1 MMSGAD
7 QELRIAVLLS
17 LQQALLGMVTPDL
30 RAVEVDIQGR
40 SVRAR
45 FMYDGAVTAGHR
57 ALVDEV
63 ETLLIA
69 DLDDDVSAQLEV
81 ISVPSPEPVALVR
94 GTTYC
99 YLRCET

>member
-30 RAVEVDIQGR
+30 RAVEVHIQGR

-45 FMYDGAVTAGHR
+45 FMYDGAVTEGHR
-57 ALVDEV
+57 ELGDEV

-69 DLDDDVSAQLEV
+69 DLEDDVSAQLEV
-81 ISVPSPEPVALVR
+81 ISVPSPEPVVLVR

-99 YLRCET
+99 YLRRET